1 MSDSAYAA
9 LQPGDQVAVL
19 REIGGG
25 MIVGTVEKVARVNL
39 TVRTKGGG
47 STVFRRD
54 TGKSQSGAYR
64 LEDLAVVQERDRRW
78 AAAEVLRGAGL
89 TVHYDLNRAPS
100 TAMLERLAAVI
111 REDTP

>member
-1 MSDSAYAA
+1 MTESPYAA
-9 LQPGDQVAVL
+9 LQPGDLVAVL
-19 REIGGG
+19 REVGGG

-64 LEDLAVVQERDRRW
+64 LGDLAEAQERDRRH
-78 AAAEVLRGAGL
+78 AATEALRVAGL

-111 REDTP
+111 REATE